1 MCMQCMA
8 GAMSAGAAATG
19 MRAWLVARSPRW
31 LTPRRRK
38 VLTGVLIAAGLIAA
52 SAIGPTLRP

>member
-19 MRAWLVARSPRW
+19 MRAWLVARAPRW
-31 LTPRRRK
+31 LTPRRRRA
-38 VLTGVLIAAGLIAA
+38 LTGALLAGGVIAAG
-52 SAIGPTLRP
+52 AIGPAVT